1 MSITREDIKETLRQI
16 MSEESDYQKF
26 FRKALEKAGKS
37 IPSMSDEEKKEFFN
51 KIDKAWSGKGEKKN
65 EGNAFGAAV
74 TKAKE
79 KGEDEFEVDGKTYK
93 VESVN
98 ERLSKD
104 KKINGK
110 FYSFQGSHKFEPK
123 ALIIS
128 KNEWNP
134 TKYDTKVVK
143 EKGKYSVY
151 VRLKE
156 SVNEA
161 SKLAMGIAGFT
172 GTRGVAVDDFIDK
185 HNIDAKKLF
194 NFVKKGNLKDRMAFV
209 SAIAGRPNNK
219 MFKMITKQFGESV
232 NENAYKDW
240 LKRNNMK
247 DNRDNQSLYHYLL
260 KKHKSVSNFP
270 KHYESVN
277 EGNVKLSSSAKKYW
291 NTPSKKL
298 FGGGYNLYDNIPPSQ
313 WNTHPEIIDGYGQN
327 AGVDIFKGFIRDNID
342 GKGYLDSKIAKMIGL
357 PTNVSIIDYLN
368 DGGSG
373 LNGNKNFKKY
383 GNWFSALYDIYEE
396 MEKKFG
402 KMKAESGN
410 EGRAFVQ
417 AARKAKEEGKTEFEF
432 NGKTYPVTLK
442 ETTISERRLGKVDL
456 LRSVEDGETSRV
468 EGVKISKDLAFEL
481 RMFLQRPLLARTR
494 TGIAIDNAQMKDAI
508 SMLAKVGVHKRLS
521 SGVKKEFADLLKKYK

>member
-1 MSITREDIKETLRQI
+1 MNITREDIKETLRQI

-51 KIDKAWSGKGEKKN
+51 KIDKAWNGKGEKKN

-74 TKAKE
+74 VAAKE

-98 ERLSKD
+98 EGN
-104 KKINGK
+104 I
-110 FYSFQGSHKFEPK
+110 
-123 ALIIS
+123 
-128 KNEWNP
+128 
-134 TKYDTKVVK
+134 
-143 EKGKYSVY
+143 
-151 VRLKE
+151 
-156 SVNEA
+156 
-161 SKLAMGIAGFT
+161 KL
-172 GTRGVAVDDFIDK
+172 
-185 HNIDAKKLF
+185 
-194 NFVKKGNLKDRMAFV
+194 
-209 SAIAGRPNNK
+209 P
-219 MFKMITKQFGESV
+219 
-232 NENAYKDW
+232 
-240 LKRNNMK
+240 
-247 DNRDNQSLYHYLL
+247 
-260 KKHKSVSNFP
+260 
-270 KHYESVN
+270 
-277 EGNVKLSSSAKKYW
+277 SSAKKFW
-291 NTPSKKL
+291 NTPVEKL
-298 FGGGYNLYDNIPPSQ
+298 IKTYGSDLRNSIPPSQ

-327 AGVDIFKGFIRDNID
+327 AGPDIFKQLVRDNLMSND
-342 GKGYLDSKIAKMIGL
+342 RLDPKLAKMIGI
-357 PTNVSIIDYLN
+357 PTDVSIIDYLN

-373 LNGNKNFKKY
+373 LNGNKYFKKY
-383 GNWFSALYDIYEE
+383 NNWFSALYDIYEE

-402 KMKAESGN
+402 KMKPKQVGESVN

-508 SMLAKVGVHKRLS
+508 PMLAKVGVHKRLS